1 MLLAVDTSTRYAGV
15 ALADGERVIS
25 ARSWHS
31 AVNHTAELMPA
42 VAETLKG
49 AGLAVNDLDGIV
61 VALGPGGFSALRV
74 GMSVAKGLAMATGKP
89 LVGVGTL
96 DAEAQPYLQSGLLV
110 CALLDAGRSEV
121 SSGSFGTDAHRVRK
135 DRICPPAEL
144 LDELAGGPVILCGEG
159 TLAHAELLREGLGNR
174 AVIAG
179 HSPAARL
186 WALATLGQ
194 QRLDSGEAD
203 DMATLQPYYLRMPTI
218 GGPKRRDR
226 VRQELRE
233 DETYGNG
240 NDNY

>member
-15 ALADGERVIS
+15 ALADGGRVIS
-25 ARSWHS
+25 ARSWYS

-74 GMSVAKGLAMATGKP
+74 GMSVAKGLAMATGKT

-96 DAEAQPYLQSGLLV
+96 DAEAQPYLQSGLPV

-121 SSGSFGTDAHRVRK
+121 SSGRFGTDGHRLRE

-144 LDELAGGPVILCGEG
+144 LDELTGGTGILCGEG
-159 TLAHAELLREGLGNR
+159 TLPHADLLREGLRDR

-186 WALATLGQ
+186 WSLAALGQ
-194 QRLDSGEAD
+194 QRLDSGDAD
-203 DMATLQPYYLRMPTI
+203 DVATLQPYYLRMPTI

-226 VRQELRE
+226 VRQ
-233 DETYGNG
+233 
-240 NDNY
+240 